1 MNGLPFPLSVPVLT
15 DGVVTLRAATPAD
28 VEPMWEMT
36 QDPAMQRWTAVPIP
50 NTREMSE
57 QFALHVGARAWDEGT
72 ARMWVVEAEDDDGRP
87 RFAGNVDVRG
97 GPVADIGF
105 TLHPW
110 ARGRGIMTAAV
121 RLAVDHGFTEAGI
134 EAVHWRAHVGNE
146 ASLRVAHACGF
157 ELVGTAPALL
167 HERGRTLDAWT
178 AVLRFGDAP
187 YARRP
192 WQDAP
197 RLRTDRLQLRPLVE
211 TDAHRVA
218 QACSDPTTRHWLRT
232 LPHPYTPE
240 VARAFVADCTWRSAT
255 GEKITWA
262 VADPVS
268 DDLVALVTLMHL
280 GGVIETAS
288 KHALRNR
295 DDLSMVYTP
304 GVARICQAIAADR
317 EDARRLTIKRNSVAV
332 VTDGSAV
339 LGLGNIGP
347 HAALPVMEGKA
358 ALFKTF
364 GGIDAWPLCL
374 DTQDVDQIVEIVAA
388 VAPGFAGVNTM
399 CATGR

>member
-1 MNGLPFPLSVPVLT
+1 MSGLPFPLSVPVLT

-36 QDPAMQRWTAVPIP
+36 QDPGMQRWTAVPIP

-57 QFALHVGARAWDEGT
+57 QFALQVAARAWDDGT
-72 ARMWVVEAEDDDGRP
+72 ACMWVVEAEDDDGRP
-87 RFAGNVDVRG
+87 RYAGNVDLRG
-97 GPVADIGF
+97 RPVADIGF

-121 RLAVDHGFTEAGI
+121 RLAVGHGFTEAGI
-134 EAVHWRAHVGNE
+134 EAVHWRSHVGNE

-157 ELVGTAPALL
+157 ELVGAAPALL

-197 RLRTDRLQLRPLVE
+197 RLRTDRVQLRPLVE
-211 TDAHRVA
+211 GDADRVA

-255 GEKITWA
+255 GEKITWS
-262 VADPVS
+262 VVDPVS
-268 DDLVALVTLMHL
+268 DELLALVTLMHL
-280 GGVIETAS
+280 GGVNPGTAEVGYWAHPDARGRGLVGEAVRAVTRWAFS
-288 KHALRNR
+288 PDGPGLHRLSLLAAAGNVASNR
-295 DDLSMVYTP
+295 VAERSGFRRVGVERQAEMLGDDTLDDLVSYDLL
-304 GVARICQAIAADR
+304 A
-317 EDARRLTIKRNSVAV
+317 
-332 VTDGSAV
+332 TDE
-339 LGLGNIGP
+339 P
-347 HAALPVMEGKA
+347 
-358 ALFKTF
+358 
-364 GGIDAWPLCL
+364 
-374 DTQDVDQIVEIVAA
+374 
-388 VAPGFAGVNTM
+388 
-399 CATGR
+399 